1 MLMLIIVKDYVW
13 KLNNYKLCILL
24 SFVKFV
30 SQSTK
35 TSWMDNYT
43 TEIKQSNRGFGN
55 GKNKGMLN
63 IGYFLVINRKQ
74 ERVAT

>member
-1 MLMLIIVKDYVW
+1 
-13 KLNNYKLCILL
+13 
-24 SFVKFV
+24 
-30 SQSTK
+30 
-35 TSWMDNYT
+35 MDNYT

-74 ERVAT
+74 KRVAT

>member
-1 MLMLIIVKDYVW
+1 MLMLISVKDYVW

-24 SFVKFV
+24 IFVKFA

-63 IGYFLVINRKQ
+63 MSHFLVMDEQ
-74 ERVAT
+74 

>member
-24 SFVKFV
+24 PFVKFV

-43 TEIKQSNRGFGN
+43 TEIKQSDRGFRN

-63 IGYFLVINRKQ
+63 IVYFLVMDRQQ

>member
-24 SFVKFV
+24 SFVKFAI
-30 SQSTK
+30 QSTK
-35 TSWMDNYT
+35 TSWMGNYT
-43 TEIKQSNRGFGN
+43 TEMIQANRGFRN

-63 IGYFLVINRKQ
+63 IGYFLLMDRQ
-74 ERVAT
+74 Q

>member
-63 IGYFLVINRKQ
+63 IVYFLVMDRQQ